1 MDQEDIAH
9 VRRFNRS
16 ITRRIGVLDDSYL
29 GRGRPLGQA
38 RLLFEIG
45 PDGCD
50 LKSLRDRLGLD
61 SGYLS
66 RLVGL
71 LVEHGLVDL
80 DSDPEDGRRRRATLT
95 TAGLDEWRSYDELSD
110 GFARSLLAPL
120 DPARRQRLVGAMREV
135 ERLVA
140 AASIE
145 LDPVSP
151 ESTEAKACLASY
163 VGELEGRFENG
174 FDAAKSRPR
183 GPASQPPR
191 LFLFARL
198 EGRAV
203 GCGALYDFDASAGE
217 IKRMWVAPDTR
228 GLGIARR
235 LLDALESEARGAG
248 MKRLLLDTNR
258 SLTEAMTLYE
268 KSGYRRIARYNDN
281 PYADFW
287 YEKMLG

>member
-1 MDQEDIAH
+1 MDQTDIED

-16 ITRRIGVLDDSYL
+16 LTRRIGVLDESYL

-50 LKSLRDRLGLD
+50 LKTLRDRLGLD

-66 RLVGL
+66 RLAAT
-71 LVEHGLVDL
+71 LVEQGLVEL
-80 DSDPEDGRRRRATLT
+80 GNDPEDGRRRRATLT
-95 TAGLDEWRSYDELSD
+95 AAGLEEWRAYDALSD
-110 GFARSLLAPL
+110 RFARSLLAPL
-120 DPARRQRLVGAMREV
+120 DPARRQRLVDAMREV

-140 AASIE
+140 ASSIE

-163 VGELEGRFENG
+163 VGELEGRFETG

-183 GPASQPPR
+183 GPATQPPR
-191 LFLFARL
+191 LFLVARL

-203 GCGALYDFDASAGE
+203 GCGALYDFDADTVE
-217 IKRMWVAPDTR
+217 LKRMWVAQDTR

-235 LLDALESEARGAG
+235 LLDRLESEARNAG
-248 MKRLLLDTNR
+248 MTRLLLDTNR
-258 SLTEAMTLYE
+258 TLTEAMAFYE
-268 KSGYRRIARYNDN
+268 KSGYRQIDRYNDN

-287 YEKMLG
+287 YEKTLG